1 MPVLWLSRCQRL
13 TQKFMQCY
21 EERHTL
27 TMPYIHYIFFL
38 FCMHCY
44 PRVCTHPASLLLSA
58 TITRPQFG
66 RIAYILPLRGTE
78 IEQIAFRA
86 LTLTNNLYVFPKKC
100 RIIVKQSTA
109 NRRGGRRER
118 EREKKTNWKT
128 HRGKKRTYR
137 TPLGW
142 AG

>member
-1 MPVLWLSRCQRL
+1 
-13 TQKFMQCY
+13 
-21 EERHTL
+21 
-27 TMPYIHYIFFL
+27 MPYIHYFFL

-109 NRRGGRRER
+109 NRGGGRER
-118 EREKKTNWKT
+118 EIEKDKLENPS
-128 HRGKKRTYR
+128 RKKKEHIERH
-137 TPLGW
+137 L
-142 AG
+142 AGLVE